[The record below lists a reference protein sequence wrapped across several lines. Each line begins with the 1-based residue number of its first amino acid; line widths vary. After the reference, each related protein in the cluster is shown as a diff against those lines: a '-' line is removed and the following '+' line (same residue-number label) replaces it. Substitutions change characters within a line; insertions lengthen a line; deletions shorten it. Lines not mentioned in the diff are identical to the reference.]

1 MKIGRLVVIALE
13 GKKFLTTEFSDRSKN
28 ILKWM
33 FCLATFGVILTTGCQ
48 SHREEQ
54 AQHASLSSLNQFR
67 DAVSRQDWKKAWG
80 FSEQVL
86 LLHGND
92 LDTLRT
98 VARVAYLNERPVAAA
113 GLLVDAAKLDQFNDP
128 ALVQQGTVA
137 LISVGRLF
145 EALELLDR
153 AVESQPAHHEL
164 RRLLFDFLVGVE
176 DHKAAQIHGREL
188 VFQRQFDF
196 DLLMALCEVNG
207 ERELKNAPLDVCIER
222 NPQDLRP
229 KIGAAKRE
237 FDQGA
242 IGQSQEILREI
253 LQRHPRYEPA
263 MMLLGRSLVR
273 SGDIDQLSEWA
284 KSLSSDTEDHWEYW
298 IILGDWARHHGHLEE
313 AIRGYWEAT
322 ERNPNVAEA
331 WSKLGTALKASR
343 NDGAEETERYLEYLQ
358 QRVALLNDLSSQT
371 DRFRKSGRSSVPIA
385 NQISTI
391 LKELGR
397 LWEAEAWAAMASTLP
412 VDSTVSIEATRA
424 AVLETLRSDT
434 PWQVMRFSETL
445 PIQFESLPK
454 PSIAGLDTQR
464 QIAESPLQGGPPS
477 VRPTLI
483 NEAEQ
488 RGLQFFGYGR
498 EDLDSPGVLFYA
510 TLGCGGGAIDFDLD
524 GWTDLYLMSGGGTVG
539 NNDSKPNSLQRNL
552 QEQFLEVS
560 GKAGADDRG
569 FGVGVATGDL
579 NADGFADMLLLNYG
593 PNRLLINNGDGTF
606 RDVSGDNPVLQEL
619 RWSSSGAIADLD
631 RDGLADVVIANY
643 CSGLTPTTKK
653 CENPK
658 TKEFRACSPMVFPAD
673 RDSILKGL
681 PSGNLQDVT
690 DAWGFQI
697 ENVGRGLG
705 VTVGELNE
713 RPGLDILIVNDMSNN
728 HFWSQNSQH
737 PFRMSESAV
746 VCGLATDDF
755 AQPQGSMG
763 IASGD
768 LDRDGDLDL
777 FVTNFESEYNTLYQY
792 ENSGV
797 WRDATRSQGLATEAL
812 PLVGF
817 GTEAVDFDLDG
828 NMELAVANGHIDV
841 YEDQQGK
848 SKYYQPFQLFKRE
861 ASGRFELVREFPSNS
876 YLGTRHVGRAV
887 WTLDADRD
895 GRLDLAVTHQTEPVA
910 LLMNRTKTLN
920 HWLSIRVK
928 GSSTSRDAIGTSI
941 TVSQGAD
948 QWTGFLTSGDGYLC
962 SNERALHFGL
972 GASDDEV
979 AVTVKWP
986 DGTIQ
991 EASALAVNQRWL
1003 IVQGQAPF
1011 SLSE

>member
-1 MKIGRLVVIALE
+1 L
-13 GKKFLTTEFSDRSKN
+13 
-28 ILKWM
+28 
-33 FCLATFGVILTTGCQ
+33 LAAFGAVLITGCQ

-54 AQHASLSSLNQFR
+54 AQGASRSFVNQFR
-67 DAVSRQDWKKAWG
+67 DAVNRQDWEKAWG

-98 VARVAYLNERPVAAA
+98 VARVAYLNKKPVAAA

-128 ALVQQGTVA
+128 ALVQQATVA

-176 DHKAAQIHGREL
+176 DHEAAQIHGREL
-188 VFQRQFDF
+188 V
-196 DLLMALCEVNG
+196 
-207 ERELKNAPLDVCIER
+207 
-222 NPQDLRP
+222 LR
-229 KIGAAKRE
+229 
-237 FDQGA
+237 
-242 IGQSQEILREI
+242 
-253 LQRHPRYEPA
+253 RHPTYDPA
-263 MMLLGRSLVR
+263 MLLLGRSLVR
-273 SGDIDQLSEWA
+273 SGDIDQLS
-284 KSLSSDTEDHWEYW
+284 
-298 IILGDWARHHGHLEE
+298 
-313 AIRGYWEAT
+313 
-322 ERNPNVAEA
+322 N
-331 WSKLGTALKASR
+331 
-343 NDGAEETERYLEYLQ
+343 
-358 QRVALLNDLSSQT
+358 
-371 DRFRKSGRSSVPIA
+371 
-385 NQISTI
+385 
-391 LKELGR
+391 
-397 LWEAEAWAAMASTLP
+397 
-412 VDSTVSIEATRA
+412 
-424 AVLETLRSDT
+424 
-434 PWQVMRFSETL
+434 
-445 PIQFESLPK
+445 QFESLPK
-454 PSIAGLDTQR
+454 PSIGGLASQR
-464 QIAESPLQGGPPS
+464 QMAESPLQGGPPS

-498 EDLDSPGVLFYA
+498 EDLDSPGILFDA

-539 NNDSKPNSLQRNL
+539 KNDSKPNSLQRNL
-552 QEQFLEVS
+552 QGQFLEVS
-560 GKAGADDRG
+560 GRSGADDRG

-579 NADGFADMLLLNYG
+579 NSDGFTNMLLLNYG

-606 RDVSGDNPVLQEL
+606 RDVSGDNPALQEL

-631 RDGLADVVIANY
+631 RDGLAD
-643 CSGLTPTTKK
+643 
-653 CENPK
+653 
-658 TKEFRACSPMVFPAD
+658 
-673 RDSILKGL
+673 
-681 PSGNLQDVT
+681 
-690 DAWGFQI
+690 
-697 ENVGRGLG
+697 
-705 VTVGELNE
+705 
-713 RPGLDILIVNDMSNN
+713 ILIVNDMSNN

-737 PFRMSESAV
+737 PFGMSESAV

-777 FVTNFESEYNTLYQY
+777 FVTNFESEYNTFYQY

-797 WRDATRSQGLATEAL
+797 WRDATRSQGLASEAL
-812 PLVGF
+812 PMVGF

-841 YEDQQGK
+841 YEDEQGK

-861 ASGRFELVREFPSNS
+861 ASGRFELVRDFPSNS

-910 LLMNRTKTLN
+910 LLMNRTKTSN

-928 GSSTSRDAIGTSI
+928 GSRTSRDAIGTSI
-941 TVSQGAD
+941 TVSQGSD
-948 QWTGFLTSGDGYLC
+948 EWTGFLTSGDGYLC
-962 SNERALHFGL
+962 SNERVLHFGL

-986 DGTIQ
+986 DGTIEQ
-991 EASALAVNQRWL
+991 PDPLAVDQRWL